1 MLASMS
7 DMLRLKHER
16 MEPAI
21 EIMDSLQNMFGK
33 QSEQS
38 RREAT
43 RKYMNAKMSKGTLV
57 RDHVLN
63 MANYINEAELHGAI
77 VDERTQVSII
87 LDSLTPDFLQFT
99 SNYVMNKLDYNVTQL
114 LNELQT
120 FEAISKT
127 RTQKAEANVAET
139 KASSSLT
146 IRRRGR
152 TIRVPLQ
159 EDQRRSRLLPKQA
172 IRRRAPKKRNP
183 KESVSILESMG
194 IGRETVTSISPN

>member
-7 DMLRLKHER
+7 NVLRLKHEM
-16 MEPAI
+16 METTI
-21 EIMDSLQNMFGK
+21 EIMDFLQNMFEK

-38 RREAT
+38 SHEAT
-43 RKYMNAKMSKGTLV
+43 RKYMNAKMSMSKCTPV

-77 VDERTQVSII
+77 RDERTQVSII

-120 FEAISKT
+120 LEAISKT
-127 RTQKAEANVAET
+127 RTQKAEANVAKT
-139 KASSSLT
+139 KASSSSNNKKN
-146 IRRRGR
+146 RKNNKGASAGR
-152 TIRVPLQ
+152 PKK
-159 EDQRRSRLLPKQA
+159 KQA
-172 IRRRAPKKRNP
+172 TPKASDKKKGFKEKKP
-183 KESVSILESMG
+183 KGNVS
-194 IGRETVTSISPN
+194 TA